1 MSVIIKDMEVPQ
13 YCGACH
19 VGFCKQI
26 GCELYIGF
34 DDYATSR
41 HPDCPISNIPTPHG
55 RLIDADNFIDRV
67 KADVG
72 MVEEDLS
79 FEFKDGIWSVL
90 KLLET
95 QPTVAKPEG

>member
-1 MSVIIKDMEVPQ
+1 MSILINGVKMPKN
-13 YCGACH
+13 CARCF
-19 VGFCKQI
+19 VGDRTICRD
-26 GCELYIGF
+26 E
-34 DDYATSR
+34 
-41 HPDCPISNIPTPHG
+41 CPIDEIPPHG
-55 RLIDADNFIDRV
+55 KLIDADNFIDRV

-95 QPTVAKPEG
+95 QPTVIEAEE

>member
-1 MSVIIKDMEVPQ
+1 MSVLIKDFRPPFGNEPRTFLTHFNNDCTAEMVAVGYPQ
-13 YCGACH
+13 
-19 VGFCKQI
+19 KQYKLALI
-26 GCELYIGF
+26 
-34 DDYATSR
+34 A
-41 HPDCPISNIPTPHG
+41 PHG

-95 QPTVAKPEG
+95 QPTVIEAEV